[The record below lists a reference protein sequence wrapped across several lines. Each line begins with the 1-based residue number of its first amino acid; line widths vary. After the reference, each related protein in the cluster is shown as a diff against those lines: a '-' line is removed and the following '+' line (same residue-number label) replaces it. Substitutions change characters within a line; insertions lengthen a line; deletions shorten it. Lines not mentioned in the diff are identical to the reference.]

1 MDEFLVHAAGWWL
14 GTAIGGGLILLAACG
29 VMRLMKQPAAR
40 QRVGEWAVLAAL
52 LVAVLRLGPTW
63 LSLPW
68 ESAAHAEALPSDVY
82 DWVAEPRP
90 MDVQPVLPLE
100 KLPLSPAPAD
110 VEVFVGRLRDL
121 PPQPPAGPPP
131 HAAPA
136 LDWRPLAAG
145 LTGICL
151 VIAVVL
157 LARWVLGQ
165 WALSRLLRQAK
176 PAPFRLRRLFTAMAA
191 ATLWPLPG
199 LFQTR
204 RVRMPI
210 CFGLRRP
217 AVVLPEALAN
227 TADETTLRW
236 VFAHELTHLRR
247 RDLWT
252 YWAMGLAQAVFF
264 FVPWFWWLRRQVRLC
279 QEYIADA
286 AAAAQGVA
294 PDEYAAFLVS
304 LAKSPA
310 APLGAAG
317 LGNSS
322 DLFRRVNML
331 LQNPMRVQAACPR
344 RWSLVAAGAL
354 LGAAVLFSGVG
365 LRADDA
371 DDVKKEEKKE
381 ITLRLDGPANFA
393 REVILLGDGDGDGQV
408 LLEKLLGPM
417 VDVELALDD
426 EKDGDKAGAQKR
438 LRYRVIRTTDGDD

>member
-1 MDEFLVHAAGWWL
+1 
-14 GTAIGGGLILLAACG
+14 
-29 VMRLMKQPAAR
+29 
-40 QRVGEWAVLAAL
+40 
-52 LVAVLRLGPTW
+52 
-63 LSLPW
+63 
-68 ESAAHAEALPSDVY
+68 
-82 DWVAEPRP
+82 
-90 MDVQPVLPLE
+90 
-100 KLPLSPAPAD
+100 
-110 VEVFVGRLRDL
+110 
-121 PPQPPAGPPP
+121 
-131 HAAPA
+131 
-136 LDWRPLAAG
+136 
-145 LTGICL
+145 
-151 VIAVVL
+151 
-157 LARWVLGQ
+157 
-165 WALSRLLRQAK
+165 
-176 PAPFRLRRLFTAMAA
+176 
-191 ATLWPLPG
+191 
-199 LFQTR
+199 
-204 RVRMPI
+204 
-210 CFGLRRP
+210 
-217 AVVLPEALAN
+217 
-227 TADETTLRW
+227 
-236 VFAHELTHLRR
+236 
-247 RDLWT
+247 DLWT
-252 YWAMGLAQAVFF
+252 YWAFGLAQAVFF

-317 LGNSS
+317 LRNSS

-438 LRYRVIRTTDGDD
+438 LRYRVIRTTDGDDVKRPFVVRVERDEKDGEKKVEQKTIVIRVPANADPETIRKAVEKAMAEAKAQTKGAEGEKKGDAGRLKALEALRKLGDKDQGEIREKVRKALEEA